1 VCVCVCVFVFLSA
14 PVCEMLCV
22 NTRVNKIDLQGCNV
36 TDKGF
41 DILVPAH
48 WPHNPPSTLLQYS
61 REAACQRTHARVLTW
76 KVASIGTQLQQL
88 PRERTHV
95 LGLQVKSL
103 ISREIKVKELYM
115 SRNGITDQISGDLFA
130 SDGA

>member
-1 VCVCVCVFVFLSA
+1 MVLYMYVCVCVCVFVSALEA

-48 WPHNPPSTLLQYS
+48 WPRTPPSTLLQHS
-61 REAACQRTHARVLTW
+61 REVACQRTHAQQPRV
-76 KVASIGTQLQQL
+76 
-88 PRERTHV
+88 RTHV